1 MVLRDSE
8 AATGRRAPQRGAP
21 TDTPREPASSQG
33 VGGASRVEPLR
44 STGGIPPFLAG
55 EFEDA
60 SGFALRPDGSALV
73 FDRRRHRVY
82 AIDAARTAVTPLV
95 EIGSEV
101 GRVLRPTSFDVARS
115 GDFIVA
121 DAPGRQPRVSVFES
135 SGRVLNTF
143 SVAARESPRITVD
156 NVVLDGIAAARYT
169 GTTVLLNQPER
180 GALVAEYSVTGAL
193 QRQYGL
199 LRRTGFEADPDV
211 HLAFNAALPIPAPDG
226 GTYVVFLAGP
236 PAFRKYSAGG
246 TLEFERVIQG
256 REIDAL
262 VMRMPTQWPRRRV
275 DDVSYPLVLPSVRAA
290 AVDGAGRL
298 WVAMPTSHVY
308 VFDTDGEKVRTLQ
321 LIGAGALTPTSMW
334 FAPDGRL
341 LVTPGL
347 YEFSPGRVAASRTR
361 LRASAMAHQGKTAST
376 WATSPAAARRAGRGS
391 TGTPR
396 RTRRPRTPG
405 HRRDFLGR
413 IGRATSRLDQGPL
426 VRRERTRRT

>member
-1 MVLRDSE
+1 MSLPRSASSPPTRNRLVRWGAACGALICVL
-8 AATGRRAPQRGAP
+8 AILL
-21 TDTPREPASSQG
+21 EPASSQG
-33 VGGASRVEPLR
+33 VAGRSRVETLR

-101 GRVLRPTSFDVARS
+101 GRVLRPTSFHVAS
-115 GDFIVA
+115 NGDFIVA

-135 SGRVLNTF
+135 SGRILNTF
-143 SVAARESPRITVD
+143 SVAAREWPRITVD
-156 NVVLDGIAAARYT
+156 NLVLDGIAAARYT

-180 GALVAEYSVTGAL
+180 GVLVAEYSVTGVV
-193 QRQYGL
+193 QRQYGV
-199 LRRTGFEADPDV
+199 LRRTGFEGEPDV

-226 GTYVVFLAGP
+226 GAYVVFLAGP

-321 LIGAGALTPTSMW
+321 LVGAGALTPTSMW
-334 FAPDGRL
+334 FAQDGRL

-347 YEFSPGRVAASRTR
+347 YEFSPVNR
-361 LRASAMAHQGKTAST
+361 
-376 WATSPAAARRAGRGS
+376 
-391 TGTPR
+391 
-396 RTRRPRTPG
+396 
-405 HRRDFLGR
+405 
-413 IGRATSRLDQGPL
+413 
-426 VRRERTRRT
+426 